1 MTKNT
6 EVYANM
12 PIKLNERAH
21 LIHSLNPKYEVKG
34 DELDDTEA
42 LTYANEIIGESIVPV
57 EIEDSWLVKTVQEII
72 STVEKDLHESQFKFE
87 DTMEGAE
94 WNTKV
99 LAKYDYDF
107 EKAIKS
113 EPNKILT
120 PGSESLIMYGD
131 QRNS

>member
-1 MTKNT
+1 MN
-6 EVYANM
+6 
-12 PIKLNERAH
+12 
-21 LIHSLNPKYEVKG
+21 
-34 DELDDTEA
+34 
-42 LTYANEIIGESIVPV
+42 
-57 EIEDSWLVKTVQEII
+57 
-72 STVEKDLHESQFKFE
+72 ESQFKFE

-94 WNTKV
+94 WNTKA